1 MIEKEFVNVWVLLD
15 GKNGIFDSYMPAEE
29 VDRINF
35 AGGLPNAERI
45 ILTETPD
52 RPIPKML
59 THGEAMIKD
68 IWITVIPG
76 PAFKG

>member
-1 MIEKEFVNVWVLLD
+1 MIEQEVVQAWVILD
-15 GKNGIFDSYMPAEE
+15 GKNGIFDTYLPCEE
-29 VDRINF
+29 VERINL

-45 ILTETPD
+45 ILRETPEKK
-52 RPIPKML
+52 IPKML